1 MVVGRRSCAPLRPS
15 SVFVHEAPESPAF
28 RQLKQLVHHLG
39 EELAGFRRR
48 ALAAEARVRVLE
60 TALQQ
65 GGDAASLERLR
76 VLEEENIDLK
86 ARLAY
91 AAERT
96 RQLLARV
103 HFLRQQQGRALPGSA
118 TGGGRT

>member
-1 MVVGRRSCAPLRPS
+1 VS
-15 SVFVHEAPESPAF
+15 APELPETAAF
-28 RQLKQLVHHLG
+28 RQLDQLVRHLG

-60 TALQQ
+60 TAMQQ

-76 VLEEENIDLK
+76 ILEDENTDLR
-86 ARLAY
+86 ARVVFAT
-91 AAERT
+91 ERT

-103 HFLRQQQGRALPGSA
+103 HFLRQQQGRPVPPPTTGSRA
-118 TGGGRT
+118 

>member
-1 MVVGRRSCAPLRPS
+1 M
-15 SVFVHEAPESPAF
+15 FVHEAPESPAF

>member
-1 MVVGRRSCAPLRPS
+1 MSEP
-15 SVFVHEAPESPAF
+15 EQPESAAF
-28 RQLKQLVHHLG
+28 RQLDQLVRSLG

-65 GGDAASLERLR
+65 GGDAPSLERLR
-76 VLEEENIDLK
+76 TLEAENEDLR
-86 ARLAY
+86 ARVAF

-96 RQLLARV
+96 QQLVSRV
-103 HFLRQQQGRALPGSA
+103 HFLRQQQARPVPAATPTSAPGARA
-118 TGGGRT
+118 

>member
-1 MVVGRRSCAPLRPS
+1 VS
-15 SVFVHEAPESPAF
+15 APELPETAAF
-28 RQLKQLVHHLG
+28 RQLDQLVRHLG

-60 TALQQ
+60 TAMQQ

-76 VLEEENIDLK
+76 ILEDENADLR
-86 ARLAY
+86 ARVIFAT
-91 AAERT
+91 ERT

-103 HFLRQQQGRALPGSA
+103 HFLRQQQGRPVPSPA
-118 TGGGRT
+118 TGSRA